1 MQHIND
7 PKWLRVF
14 GTVWQMIIA
23 TNPDVGGF
31 LVDHRSKEV
40 SVDSNVMKMTQMHFE
55 PAYDELMLFLQALTD
70 QVDSN
75 LAVFMVEDNVDIT
88 AGIIR
93 RVEVDN
99 VIADSLLPV
108 CPQSQLVITMSEMD
122 SSGVLVLLKVEK
134 KNGVNLSDDDIT
146 AAVYAIK
153 KTSPQGSLLSTRSR
167 DRYWLYVP
175 EFDDDITPQLE
186 AIRDAVE
193 KVSPDLTMSAG
204 IGADLHTPGQIM
216 HSAEFTLFEA
226 SSIGKGVIR
235 QYSVERYEKQ
245 KQEFGI
251 QRIFSQLID
260 RNLFN
265 YHFQPIVSAFNGDI
279 IGYEALM
286 RTGKDIGMYPRE
298 ILDAATKYNRLYD
311 IEKATL
317 GNTLS
322 FISKNQDYFKD
333 RKLFVNSISATMLT
347 DDDWDLLVNEYGEL
361 MEKMV
366 IELTEQTEMSD
377 EILSIIQRRLR
388 ENKIKLSIDDYGTGY
403 SNTSN
408 LLRYSP
414 DYVKIDRSLISGIDD
429 NLKMQKFIS
438 SIIEF
443 VHDNGYLALAEGV
456 ETYEELKTMIQL
468 GADLIQGFYISRPK
482 PVMLL
487 EISETVRDEIME
499 INHACATVT
508 KVYHPKSGETVS
520 MQKLIENHYTS
531 IFIES
536 ERVTIE
542 GGSEEGDDIVI
553 NIKDELE
560 ACITLRNVNL
570 CNLKD
575 DPTIS
580 LGKKSN
586 IELKIESSN
595 VVKNKGILVPQSASL
610 KLTGNGTLKVLAEAT
625 NSFCIGTSSE
635 QAPGNIVL
643 NMTGKLEIEANGER
657 CIGIGG
663 GKNPTGNAIA
673 INGGEI
679 DIHCAGDNCLGI
691 GIYDG
696 NAVIDAENARFIFDI
711 LSPNC
716 VGIGSMVSDCNI
728 VISNYLLNFN
738 MSGINI
744 CGAGVLDSGRGKI
757 TLLDGK
763 VDFTM
768 RGRRIACIGTHDGSV
783 DCSVSNSHV
792 ILEAEGACASGIGDY
807 KGAGDVNLTNTT
819 IDAHFM
825 SKENRITGSR
835 DGVTTVS
842 GGSQNA
848 RINE

>member
-7 PKWLRVF
+7 PKWLRIF

-31 LVDHRSKEV
+31 LVDHRSREA

-55 PAYDELMLFLQALTD
+55 PAYDEFMLFLQALTE

-75 LAVFMVEDNVDIT
+75 LAVFMVEDSDDIT

-93 RVEVDN
+93 RVETDN
-99 VIADSLLPV
+99 TLADLLPV
-108 CPQSQLVITMSEMD
+108 CEQSQLVITMSE
-122 SSGVLVLLKVEK
+122 SSYSGALALLKVESRS
-134 KNGVNLSDDDIT
+134 GANLTDDDIT
-146 AAVYAIK
+146 AAVYAIRRVA
-153 KTSPQGSLLSTRSR
+153 PQGAYIATRSR
-167 DRYWLYVP
+167 ERYWLYAP
-175 EFDDDITPQLE
+175 QYNEDITKPLE
-186 AIRDAVE
+186 DIRDAVE
-193 KVSPDLTMSAG
+193 QLGNDLTISAG

-226 SSIGKGVIR
+226 SSLGKGIIR
-235 QYSVERYEKQ
+235 HYSVERYEKQ

-265 YHFQPIVSAFNGDI
+265 YHFQPIVSAFNGEI

-286 RTGKDIGMYPRE
+286 RTGKDIGMYPQE

-317 GNTLS
+317 YNTLA
-322 FISKNQDYFKD
+322 FISKNQDTFKE
-333 RKLFVNSISATMLT
+333 RKLFVNSITATMLT
-347 DDDWDLLVNEYGEL
+347 DEDWEWLVNEYGEL

-377 EILSIIQRRLR
+377 EVLDVIHRRLR

-468 GADLIQGFYISRPK
+468 GADLVQGFYISRPK

-487 EISETVRDEIME
+487 EISESVRDEIMT
-499 INHACATVT
+499 INQACATVT
-508 KVYHPKSGETVS
+508 KVYHPKSGETVN

-560 ACITLRNVNL
+560 ASITLRNVNF

-580 LGKKSN
+580 LGKKSK
-586 IELKIESSN
+586 IELKIEGN
-595 VVKNKGILVPQSASL
+595 NIVKNKGILVPQSASI
-610 KLTGNGTLKVLAEAT
+610 KLTGNGCLKVLAEAT
-625 NSFCIGTSSE
+625 NSFCIGTSCE
-635 QAPGNIVL
+635 QAPGNITL
-643 NMTGKLEIEANGER
+643 NMTGKLEVEANGER

-663 GKNPTGNAIA
+663 GKNPTGNSISVS
-673 INGGEI
+673 GGEI
-679 DIHCAGDNCLGI
+679 CVHCAGDNCLGI

-696 NAVIDAENARFIFDI
+696 NAVIDAENARFIFDV

-716 VGIGSMVSDCNI
+716 VGIGSMMGECNI
-728 VISNYLLNFN
+728 MITNYLLNFS

-744 CGAGVLDSGRGKI
+744 CGVGALNSGRGKI
-757 TLLDGK
+757 ILIDGK
-763 VDFTM
+763 VDFVM
-768 RGRRIACIGTHDGSV
+768 RGRRIACVGTYDGGL

-807 KGAGDVNLTNTT
+807 KGAGDVSLTNTT

-825 SKENRITGSR
+825 SKENRVSGSR
-835 DGVTTVS
+835 DGVLTVN